1 MTTTTNTVARLANE
15 TFGVEIE
22 TIGLSRAD
30 AARAVAGVI
39 GGTVQYPGGGYDV
52 WAAIAPDGR
61 AWKCMRDGSLS
72 SPTHAE
78 VVSPILTLAD
88 METFQAVVRAL
99 RGAGAKVDGSCGVH
113 VHVGARGLGAKE
125 IGNLAALVYAKDE
138 LIAEALKIDPARRA
152 RFCKP
157 VSESTA
163 KALRK
168 AADLNAANV
177 VWYGFQNAR
186 PAHYD
191 NTRYHGLNLHNVW
204 FRGTVEF
211 RWFNGTLHAGEIR
224 SYVMLCLGLVNYA
237 RTAKKVSPK
246 KAKLNL
252 GDKKW
257 TMYRLVTHVLKLT
270 GDDMAN
276 VREHL
281 TKHLPGRVYGGNT
294 RPTTATTP
302 AADAA

>member
-1 MTTTTNTVARLANE
+1 MTTTTERLANE

-22 TIGLSRAD
+22 TIGLSREA
-30 AARAVAGVI
+30 AARVVAGVI
-39 GGTVQYPGGGYDV
+39 NGTVQFQGAGYDT
-52 WAAIAPDGR
+52 WAAIGPDGR

-72 SPTHAE
+72 SAIHAE
-78 VVSPILTLAD
+78 VVTPILTLAD
-88 METFQAVVRAL
+88 METLQNVVRAL
-99 RGAGAKVDGSCGVH
+99 RAAGARVDFSCGVH

-125 IGNLAALVYAKDE
+125 IGNLAALVFAKDE
-138 LIAEALKIDPARRA
+138 LIAEALRIDANRRA

-157 VSESTA
+157 MAESTVV
-163 KALRK
+163 ALRK
-168 AADLNAANV
+168 ATTLDAANAI
-177 VWYGFQNAR
+177 WYGRQNTA
-186 PAHYD
+186 PTHYD
-191 NTRYHGLNLHNVW
+191 STRYHGLNLHNVW

-257 TMYRLVTHVLKLT
+257 TMYRLVTHLLKLT
-270 GDDMAN
+270 GEDQAA

-281 TKHLPGRVYGGNT
+281 TKHLPGQIYGGNV
-294 RPTTATTP
+294 RPARAAAPAP
-302 AADAA
+302 AAVAA